1 MNRSRWLVL
10 FVPFLITLIAAF
22 ALSATP
28 HGNRDLTISIE
39 LDTFVL
45 FSGLTVSVFIAAIML
60 VRVAVEARAR
70 KKVAAIQNEMH
81 AERKRFLQR
90 LDHEFKNPLTAIRAG
105 LANLASSTKAS
116 DVDKASSSV
125 ESQVIRLSRL
135 TADLRKLADLESHP
149 LEEHNAVDMGSL
161 IQEIFETFENRPE
174 AADRKLSL
182 SLPNAP
188 WPLPPVEGDRDL
200 LYLALFNLL
209 DNAIKF
215 SAAEDAVEIRAFED
229 GTNVVIEVADTGMG
243 IPDNEVRYVWQDL
256 YRGQD
261 AHGIPGSGLG
271 LPIVRAIIEQHGG
284 VTAMRSKPEHGTV
297 ITLRLPAMR

>member
-1 MNRSRWLVL
+1 MNRKRWLI
-10 FVPFLITLIAAF
+10 LILPSLVTLVAAF

-28 HGNRDLTISIE
+28 HGSRDLTISIE
-39 LDTFVL
+39 LDTSVL
-45 FSGLTVSVFIAAIML
+45 FAGLTVSVLIAAIML
-60 VRVAVEARAR
+60 VRVAVEAGAR
-70 KKVAAIQNEMH
+70 KKVAAIQNEML
-81 AERKRFLQR
+81 AERQRFLQR

-105 LANLASSTKAS
+105 LANLASSTNAS
-116 DVDKASSSV
+116 DIHKARSSV

-149 LEEHNAVDMGSL
+149 LEEHRAVDMGTV
-161 IQEIFETFENRPE
+161 IQEVFETFENRPE

-215 SAAEDAVEIRAFED
+215 SGAGDAVEIRAFED

-243 IPDNEVRYVWQDL
+243 IPDNEIRYVWQNL
-256 YRGQD
+256 YRSQD

-284 VTAMRSKPEHGTV
+284 ATAMRSKPKHGTV